1 MECAVDCGCHVRR
14 GVQVDPVGCRWK
26 VQSKVGTVPRSGDQL
41 DATADLRSKEC
52 ERACPG
58 DEDVALSHLMEGDA
72 CVLIYVRFGVGEH
85 MKVSDVLGSAVREDM
100 NYRTSGQVR
109 SEGIQDP
116 SVVA

>member
-1 MECAVDCGCHVRR
+1 
-14 GVQVDPVGCRWK
+14 
-26 VQSKVGTVPRSGDQL
+26 
-41 DATADLRSKEC
+41 
-52 ERACPG
+52 
-58 DEDVALSHLMEGDA
+58 MEGDA